1 MGLGLGVG
9 LGSGDGEGEG
19 DGLVRTDGETFGEL
33 RADGWAGV
41 ISQPVSTTSAAA
53 TSVVARRAMARA
65 LSHAGSLRATR

>member
-19 DGLVRTDGETFGEL
+19 DGLGRTDGEAFGEL
-33 RADGWAGV
+33 RADDWAGV
-41 ISQPVSTTSAAA
+41 TAQPVSTTSAAA
-53 TSVVARRAMARA
+53 TSVVARPGMARA